1 MAAPL
6 FTKILI
12 ANRGEIAL
20 RVQRACR
27 ELGIPTVAVHSTAD
41 SDAMHVRLADESVCI
56 GPPAARDSYLNMA
69 SILSAASVTG
79 ADAIHPGY
87 GFLSEN
93 AGFAEMV
100 EAHGLT
106 FIGPSSDH
114 IRMMGDKITARTAM
128 ASLGVPLVSG
138 SPGALADLEAARA
151 VAETVGYPVLI
162 KATAGGGGRGM
173 KVAHSE
179 DELEEAWRVA
189 RTEARAAFGNDEV
202 YLEKYLNRPRHIE
215 LQIMADAHG
224 NVVHFGERDCS
235 LQRRHQKLLE
245 EAGSPVLTAA
255 ERDAIGAT
263 ATAALAKL
271 GYRNAGTLEFLYQ
284 DGQFAFIEM
293 NTRLQVEHP
302 VTEMVC
308 NVDLVREQI
317 RIAAGEKL
325 GYTQADI
332 VFAGHA
338 IECRVNAEDPET
350 FMPTPGRVQA
360 FHAPGGL
367 GVRVDSALYAG
378 YVVPPYYD
386 SLVAKLIVHAPTR
399 PEAIARLRRALDEF
413 AVLGIKTT
421 LPLHQRIIEQ
431 PEFQAG
437 DYTIH
442 WLEQFVER
450 AFPKE

>member
-1 MAAPL
+1 MSAPL
-6 FTKILI
+6 FGKVLI

-41 SDAMHVRLADESVCI
+41 SEAMHVRLADESVCI

-128 ASLGVPLVSG
+128 ASLGVPLVAG
-138 SPGALADLEAARA
+138 SPGALPDLESARLVAAGI
-151 VAETVGYPVLI
+151 GYPVLI

-215 LQIMADAHG
+215 LQMMADAHG

-235 LQRRHQKLLE
+235 LQRRHQKVLE
-245 EAGSPVLTAA
+245 EAGSPALTAA

-317 RIAAGEKL
+317 RIAAGQPL

-332 VFAGHA
+332 KFAGHA

-350 FMPTPGRVQA
+350 FMPTPGRIQA

-378 YVVPPYYD
+378 YVVPPFYD

-431 PEFQAG
+431 PEFLAG

-442 WLEQFVER
+442 WLEQFVGR
-450 AFPKE
+450 DKG